1 MQEKLDF
8 KLVCNESEQII
19 MNHFFTLIN
28 SDFIFSKIMLMIYL
42 QLVLW
47 RTSLNWKDIFARERK
62 YFTFEWELFLAK
74 MFYWL

>member
-42 QLVLW
+42 QW
-47 RTSLNWKDIFARERK
+47 RTSLNWKDTFARERK
-62 YFTFEWELFLAK
+62 YFTFEWELF
-74 MFYWL
+74 F